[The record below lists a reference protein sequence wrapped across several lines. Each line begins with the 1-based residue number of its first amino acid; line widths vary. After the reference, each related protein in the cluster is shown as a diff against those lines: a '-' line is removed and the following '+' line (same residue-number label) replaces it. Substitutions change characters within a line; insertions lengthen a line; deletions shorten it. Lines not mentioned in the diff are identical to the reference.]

1 MVARSQI
8 EQIENQG
15 PVKKILKSEDL
26 NQSFRGAI
34 AKIIKFQGQL
44 RGHMMKLKQHGPNWS
59 LQVPN

>member
-34 AKIIKFQGQL
+34 AKIKKFQGQL
-44 RGHMMKLKQHGPNWS
+44 R
-59 LQVPN
+59 VI